1 VRKTTTRIIFL
12 LFFFTGI
19 SSLIYQVIWVRMFGL
34 VFGNT
39 LYASSAVLA
48 AFMAGLALGSF
59 LSGRLMEKRGDG
71 LRVYA
76 VLELCI
82 GVCGVLMAFAVTL
95 ASRIDIF
102 IYRHFDPSYG
112 FLTGLR
118 FVYSFLLLVI
128 PCTLMGATL
137 PALGTFVMGAPGA
150 SESLLGKL
158 YGVNTL
164 GAFMGCFA
172 SGFYLIG
179 TLGITR
185 TTFLAAALNAAVA
198 AASYAL
204 FVAFSR
210 KVAAAKSE
218 PEKRMAA
225 RTEASESGNPVLG
238 RVLLIAY
245 AFSGFAA
252 LALEV
257 GWTRSLVWVMGMDS
271 YAFAAMLCV
280 ILGGIGLGSLLY
292 PALRRRIRRPV
303 AFLGSLQFLI
313 GLFVVASIFAIHRA
327 IGIRDA
333 VSGLLSSMNLGGF
346 YSVIAPYTI
355 VQMAVSAAILL
366 IPSLLMGLAFPIYAA
381 VYIGVKGSVGR
392 GIGNIYSVNT
402 LGGIVGSVAMGFFII
417 PLTGLLP
424 SIGLMAAVYIAVS
437 LVITAVDRELSR
449 SRKLVTVGVAAA
461 VSLLLALATDMS
473 FVSVLKTTLKADQ
486 SRRDETI
493 VYFKETATGS
503 VLVKQS
509 AIYGKEMLIDG
520 VQVASTGDFD
530 LHSHIYPAHLIGLLK
545 RDLDD
550 VLVIAF
556 GAGGT
561 SGSLLK
567 YPEVKRLDVVEICE
581 GVIDPAKKY
590 FSDMNSGVFADPRL
604 NLVIQDGKN
613 YIKMTDRQYDVI
625 YSGPIHPQSNQGSA
639 ALYTKEYFEDC
650 RSRLKHG
657 GFQCLWLPLHMSSP
671 ADFLAIVRAYMEVY
685 PFVMLWQMPETETSE
700 SHPHLIGSMVPI
712 LPDYGIISA
721 RLSRPEIT
729 RDIARLG
736 DAHFSRPY
744 EFISQLAMDRSGL
757 EKLLDGFTRVN
768 TDDTPS
774 VEFYRRPFNVQIESK
789 RTQSILCQA
798 IEKTMENPERFV
810 QNVPPSEKPELGAEL
825 GRLFDGNRALIKGHA
840 FYIARLNLQPDREML
855 SNFNYLIIRSY
866 SQAYRDIPESTYLK
880 KFFEENKITPL
891 KD

>member
-1 VRKTTTRIIFL
+1 MSRTTTRTIFL

-19 SSLIYQVIWVRMFGL
+19 SSLVYQVIWVRMFGL

-39 LYASSAVLA
+39 LYAASAVLA

-59 LSGRLMEKRGDG
+59 LSGRLMEKREDG

-82 GVCGVLMAFAVTL
+82 GVCGVLMAFAVAL
-95 ASRIDIF
+95 ASRLDIF

-118 FVYSFLLLVI
+118 FMYSFLLLVV
-128 PCTLMGATL
+128 PCTFMGATL
-137 PALGTFVMGAPGA
+137 PALGTFMMSAG

-164 GAFMGCFA
+164 GAFLGCFA
-172 SGFYLIG
+172 SGFYLLGSI
-179 TLGITR
+179 GITR
-185 TTFLAAALNAAVA
+185 TTFLAAFLNVAVA
-198 AASYAL
+198 TVSYAL
-204 FVAFSR
+204 FGAFSR
-210 KVAAAKSE
+210 KVAAKG
-218 PEKRMAA
+218 K
-225 RTEASESGNPVLG
+225 TEASEPMHEGLSGLTGNPVLG
-238 RVLLIAY
+238 KVVLIAY

-292 PALRRRIRRPV
+292 PALRKMIRRPV
-303 AFLGSLQFLI
+303 AFLGSLQLLI
-313 GLFVVASIFAIHRA
+313 GLFVLESIFAIHRA

-333 VSGLLSSMNLGGF
+333 VSGLLSAMNLGGL
-346 YSVIAPYTI
+346 YSVLAPYTI
-355 VQMAVSAAILL
+355 VQIAVSAAILL

-381 VYIGVKGSVGR
+381 VYIGVTGSVGK

-402 LGGIVGSVAMGFFII
+402 LGGIVGSLAMGFFII
-417 PLTGLLP
+417 PLLGLLP

-437 LVITAVDRELSR
+437 LVITVADRAQAS
-449 SRKLVTVGVAAA
+449 SRKVVTVGAAAA
-461 VSLLLALATDMS
+461 VSLLLVFAADMR
-473 FVSVLKTTLKADQ
+473 FVSVLETTLRADQ

-581 GVIDPAKKY
+581 GVIDPARKY

-613 YIKMTDRQYDVI
+613 YIKMTDRRYDVI

-650 RSRLKHG
+650 RSKLKHG
-657 GFQCLWLPLHMSSP
+657 GLQCLWLPLHMSSP
-671 ADFLAIVRAYMEVY
+671 ADFLAIARAYMEVY
-685 PFVMLWQMPETETSE
+685 PYVMLWQMPETETSE

-712 LPDYGIISA
+712 LPDYGIIA
-721 RLSRPEIT
+721 ERLSRPEIM
-729 RDIARLG
+729 RDIARLR
-736 DAHFSRPY
+736 DAGFSRPG

-757 EKLLDGFTRVN
+757 VRLLGGFTRVN

-774 VEFYRRPFNVQIESK
+774 VEFYKRPFNVQIESK

-798 IEKTMENPERFV
+798 IEKIMQNPEQFV
-810 QNVPPSEKPELGAEL
+810 RNVPPSEKPRLGAEL
-825 GRLFDGNRALIKGHA
+825 ARLFDGNRALIKGHA
-840 FYIARLNLQPDREML
+840 FYVARLSLQPDPEML
-855 SNFNYLIIRSY
+855 SNFNFLIISSY

-880 KFFEENKITPL
+880 KFFEENGITPL